1 MLVCGICGL
10 KFESRE
16 DYEKHIFHYKNHR
29 WCGIKTLRMIEQN
42 PELAEKVH
50 EMRMK
55 EDDD

>member
-10 KFESRE
+10 KFESKE

-29 WCGIKTLRMIEQN
+29 WCGIKTLRAIERN

-50 EMRMK
+50 EARMR
-55 EDDD
+55 EGE